1 MLHGEEDYGIKKC
14 GEKMRR
20 WLFLFIKRTF
30 DIVLSSI
37 LLLLLLPF
45 FPILAFI
52 IKYQSP
58 GPLFFLQERTGL
70 NGRTFMMYKFRSMH
84 INDESHSLQA
94 THNDPRKYPFGHFMR
109 RMSIDELPQLFNILK
124 GDMSLIGPRPHM
136 LAHTVEY
143 THQIPYYMERHA
155 VKPGLTGW
163 AQVKGW
169 RGPTPELWQMEGRV
183 MCDLW
188 YVDHQSLW
196 VDIKILFLTVKIV
209 LFPDE
214 GAT

>member
-1 MLHGEEDYGIKKC
+1 MAK
-14 GEKMRR
+14 R
-20 WLFLFIKRTF
+20 WYLLFKRAF
-30 DIVLSSI
+30 DIMVACM
-37 LLLLLLPF
+37 LLLLLLPL
-45 FPILAFI
+45 FPLLAFI

-58 GPLFFLQERTGL
+58 GSLFFKQERTGL
-70 NGRTFMMYKFRSMH
+70 NGKTFVMYKFRSMH
-84 INDESHSLQA
+84 INDESHLRQA
-94 THNDPRKYPFGHFMR
+94 THDDPRKFPFGRIMR
-109 RMSIDELPQLFNILK
+109 KMSIDELPQLFNILK

-136 LAHTVEY
+136 LAHTTMY
-143 THQIPYYMERHA
+143 TRQIPYYMERHA

-196 VDIKILFLTVKIV
+196 VDIKILFLTVKVV

>member
-1 MLHGEEDYGIKKC
+1 MY
-14 GEKMRR
+14 
-20 WLFLFIKRTF
+20 LFFKRAF
-30 DIVLSSI
+30 DIMLSGF
-37 LLLLLLPF
+37 LLLMLLPF

-58 GPLFFLQERTGL
+58 GSLFFKQERTGL
-70 NGRTFMMYKFRSMH
+70 NGKTFVMYKFRSMH
-84 INDESHSLQA
+84 INDESHLRQA
-94 THNDPRKYPFGHFMR
+94 THDDPRKFPFGRIMR
-109 RMSIDELPQLFNILK
+109 KMSIDELPQLFNILR

-143 THQIPYYMERHA
+143 TRQIPYYMERHA

-188 YVDHQSLW
+188 YVDHQGLW

>member
-1 MLHGEEDYGIKKC
+1 MTKRMY
-14 GEKMRR
+14 
-20 WLFLFIKRTF
+20 LFFKRAF
-30 DIVLSSI
+30 DIMLSGF
-37 LLLLLLPF
+37 LLLMLLPF

-58 GPLFFLQERTGL
+58 GSLFFKQERTGL
-70 NGRTFMMYKFRSMH
+70 NGKTFVMYKFRSMH
-84 INDESHSLQA
+84 INDESHLRQA
-94 THNDPRKYPFGHFMR
+94 THDDPRKFPFGRIMR
-109 RMSIDELPQLFNILK
+109 KMSIDELPQLFNILR

-143 THQIPYYMERHA
+143 TRQIPYYMERHA

-188 YVDHQSLW
+188 YVDHQGLW

>member
-1 MLHGEEDYGIKKC
+1 
-14 GEKMRR
+14 
-20 WLFLFIKRTF
+20 
-30 DIVLSSI
+30 
-37 LLLLLLPF
+37 
-45 FPILAFI
+45 
-52 IKYQSP
+52 
-58 GPLFFLQERTGL
+58 
-70 NGRTFMMYKFRSMH
+70 
-84 INDESHSLQA
+84 
-94 THNDPRKYPFGHFMR
+94 
-109 RMSIDELPQLFNILK
+109 
-124 GDMSLIGPRPHM
+124 M
-136 LAHTVEY
+136 LAHTTMY
-143 THQIPYYMERHA
+143 TRQIPYYMERHA

-209 LFPDE
+209 LIPDE